1 MNKQPNQQLGKFKRR
16 TAPELEAGQSAKDK
30 QYQKFVEKAR
40 ELETDESEEA
50 FDRVLKKVVKA
61 GKQSGGKS

>member
-1 MNKQPNQQLGKFKRR
+1 MTKTKPAVSTQID
-16 TAPELEAGQSAKDK
+16 KDK

-50 FDRVLKKVVKA
+50 FDRVLKKVVKSSPP
-61 GKQSGGKS
+61 KDSKKSA